1 MPKIFRVS
9 ISSIATTIGSPLFC
23 SQEWAILKTALLHFQ
38 NIIPFM
44 SSFLITIKTIQ
55 QVLGQLNQGQ
65 NDGDSDNDIKHFET
79 EERIDHALHK
89 KWNLVTFTE
98 VTLTRKLQIFF
109 EIKKLR
115 TISDSKYFLI
125 IEVLV

>member
-1 MPKIFRVS
+1 
-9 ISSIATTIGSPLFC
+9 
-23 SQEWAILKTALLHFQ
+23 
-38 NIIPFM
+38 M

-89 KWNLVTFTE
+89 K
-98 VTLTRKLQIFF
+98 
-109 EIKKLR
+109 
-115 TISDSKYFLI
+115 
-125 IEVLV
+125 